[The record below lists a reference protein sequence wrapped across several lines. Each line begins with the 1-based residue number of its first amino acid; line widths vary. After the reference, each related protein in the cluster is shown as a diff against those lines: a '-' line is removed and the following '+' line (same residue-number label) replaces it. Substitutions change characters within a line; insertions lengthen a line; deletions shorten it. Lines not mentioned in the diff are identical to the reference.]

1 MTGTLR
7 IKITKKIFY
16 GLNFWCYIVFH
27 IIPGLG
33 YAQYLPAERY
43 LMSTEQLMDQM
54 CMTLGGRASEMIFFD
69 RITTGKIFIL
79 LLKN

>member
-1 MTGTLR
+1 ML
-7 IKITKKIFY
+7 
-16 GLNFWCYIVFH
+16 C

-69 RITTGKIFIL
+69 RITTGKFFIL
-79 LLKN
+79 LQKN

>member
-1 MTGTLR
+1 M
-7 IKITKKIFY
+7 
-16 GLNFWCYIVFH
+16 FH

-79 LLKN
+79 LLTN

>member
-1 MTGTLR
+1 M
-7 IKITKKIFY
+7 
-16 GLNFWCYIVFH
+16 FH
-27 IIPGLG
+27 IILGLG

>member
-1 MTGTLR
+1 M
-7 IKITKKIFY
+7 FY
-16 GLNFWCYIVFH
+16 SVFY

-69 RITTGKIFIL
+69 RITTGKNFIL
-79 LLKN
+79 LRKT

>member
-1 MTGTLR
+1 M
-7 IKITKKIFY
+7 FY
-16 GLNFWCYIVFH
+16 